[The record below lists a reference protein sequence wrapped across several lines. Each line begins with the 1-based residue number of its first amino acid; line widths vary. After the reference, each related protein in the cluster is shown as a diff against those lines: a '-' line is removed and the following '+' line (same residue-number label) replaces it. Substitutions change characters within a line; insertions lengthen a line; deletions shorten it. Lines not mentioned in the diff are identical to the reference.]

1 MQRQGHRGDRVA
13 DTIAGGV
20 CVCVSC
26 EGGCRGGRADWIVI
40 LSMYRGGLEG
50 VGGGLNDVNNT
61 TQKVNSH
68 S

>member
-1 MQRQGHRGDRVA
+1 MA

-20 CVCVSC
+20 C
-26 EGGCRGGRADWIVI
+26 RARV
-40 LSMYRGGLEG
+40 G
-50 VGGGLNDVNNT
+50 VGGGWADWIWILSVYRGGWGGGGGLSDMNNT